1 MARLVVAVSGGCVSG
16 GCGLADMLSDGGDV
30 SGSFEGAMVCLI
42 CPTAT
47 AAAVITGK
55 LGGSAA
61 SLTTYT
67 LLSNLLAAMAVP
79 LVFPLVEPHAD
90 ITFLQRS

>member
-1 MARLVVAVSGGCVSG
+1 
-16 GCGLADMLSDGGDV
+16 
-30 SGSFEGAMVCLI
+30 MVCII

-47 AAAVITGK
+47 AAAVITSK

-67 LLSNLLAAMAVP
+67 LIANIGAAIAVP
-79 LVFPLVEPHAD
+79 YSFSFGGGA
-90 ITFLQRS
+90 S

>member
-1 MARLVVAVSGGCVSG
+1 
-16 GCGLADMLSDGGDV
+16 
-30 SGSFEGAMVCLI
+30 MVCVI

-47 AAAVITGK
+47 AAAVITSK

-67 LLSNLLAAMAVP
+67 LIANIGQLLRSYFLSVNRGKSGYQ
-79 LVFPLVEPHAD
+79 FYRCISGYFE
-90 ITFLQRS
+90 